1 MSLRDIFCQNLNWL
15 CSIVPRQKLT
25 DDLIHVIYKQA
36 PGDYSPHE
44 LSVLFV
50 VFALASL
57 VDVSLP
63 PCNAE
68 AQHYHYLAR
77 AAMALQPIIGQQS
90 LSTVK
95 VSGRVA
101 FSTLKV

>member
-1 MSLRDIFCQNLNWL
+1 MSLRDIFCENLNWL
-15 CSIVPRQKLT
+15 CGIVPRQKLT

-50 VFALASL
+50 IFALASL
-57 VDVSLP
+57 VDSSLP
-63 PCNAE
+63 PGNAE

-77 AAMALQPIIGQQS
+77 ASMALQPIIGQQS
-90 LSTVK
+90 ISTVK
-95 VSGRVA
+95 VSGTIY
-101 FSTLKV
+101 FSALEF